1 MTDEPG
7 AEHLLAMLELARH
20 DRVAI
25 AVAPSIAPSRA
36 ADLAEKITARLNQA
50 GIPQTRRAWIV
61 AQANQTAAAQT
72 ASPNAAAQTAS
83 PNADAQPAATPAD
96 TQTAAANP
104 DIQTAATNADAQIAA
119 VLAALSDAIGP
130 SPLTIHNPR
139 DPDNLIFHRR
149 PPNQKRGGIYL
160 NAQWIQATIRI
171 ALGPPHELAPALSAW
186 FNDPTTLAPA
196 DLSATLAL

>member
-7 AEHLLAMLELARH
+7 AEHLLAMLDLARH

-25 AVAPSIAPSRA
+25 AVAPSIAPARA
-36 ADLAEKITARLNQA
+36 ADLAEKITTRLNQA
-50 GIPQTRRAWIV
+50 GIPQARRAWIV
-61 AQANQTAAAQT
+61 AQADQTAAAQT
-72 ASPNAAAQTAS
+72 TP
-83 PNADAQPAATPAD
+83 PNADAQTTAAPAD

-104 DIQTAATNADAQIAA
+104 DIQTAATDADAQIAA

-160 NAQWIQATIRI
+160 NAQWTQATIRI
-171 ALGPPHELAPALSAW
+171 AIGQPHELAPALSAW
-186 FNDPTTLAPA
+186 FNDPSALNPT
-196 DLSATLAL
+196 DLSATLVL

>member
-50 GIPQTRRAWIV
+50 GIPQARRAWIV
-61 AQANQTAAAQT
+61 AQADQTATAQT
-72 ASPNAAAQTAS
+72 AP
-83 PNADAQPAATPAD
+83 PNADA
-96 TQTAAANP
+96 QTAAANP
-104 DIQTAATNADAQIAA
+104 DIQTAATDADAQIAA

-160 NAQWIQATIRI
+160 NAQWLQATIRI
-171 ALGPPHELAPALSAW
+171 ACGPPHELAPALSAW

>member
-25 AVAPSIAPSRA
+25 AVAPSIAPARA

-61 AQANQTAAAQT
+61 AQPDQTNPSNADIQTAAQTAAAT
-72 ASPNAAAQTAS
+72 
-83 PNADAQPAATPAD
+83 
-96 TQTAAANP
+96 P

-130 SPLTIHNPR
+130 APLTIHNPR

-160 NAQWIQATIRI
+160 NALWMQATVRI
-171 ALGPPHELAPALSAW
+171 ACGQPAELAAGLSAW
-186 FNDPTTLAPA
+186 LNDP
-196 DLSATLAL
+196 ATLASEDLAATLVL